1 RKHQTELILT
11 VDCLLTI
18 FNPKGIV
25 SDSTSKLTEHGVN
38 KLALTMCT
46 LLSSQ
51 GPDALT
57 TRPHEEVPPERHSFL
72 SPPERTLGLVA

>member
-1 RKHQTELILT
+1 
-11 VDCLLTI
+11 
-18 FNPKGIV
+18 IV

-51 GPDALT
+51 GPDAPSFFSVKKCLLGQLRYCT
-57 TRPHEEVPPERHSFL
+57 TTS
-72 SPPERTLGLVA
+72 VAVESTGFIGVGGPA